1 MACSESVKV
10 EMTSTPEVVPLTSIL
25 VVSTHQPS
33 ELAVLQTCVV
43 FEALLPARVLV
54 VHEQQHFP
62 HVLVSAQQEDQRD
75 LSVDSFRSNVPLQ
88 LPSRL

>member
-25 VVSTHQPS
+25 VASTQQPS

-43 FEALLPARVLV
+43 FEALLPARVLA
-54 VHEQQHFP
+54 VHEQQQFP
-62 HVLVSAQQEDQRD
+62 HVLVSAQQEDQRG